1 MENDRSLKVDVAVNG
16 YRDEDG
22 KYNILSHDVS
32 IPKEK
37 RMDKDVDYTKGFKEE
52 LDSSVVVSGGIDQDG
67 KRILISEA
75 AIGKPLDVEVAF
87 SLGADTLGADTEKP
101 KSIRVEEISEV
112 LSGDMSDDTIITT
125 PKGVVKT
132 AGEIRDEAR
141 NFTYENSP
149 LANKVKSKRVEAVE
163 FLTKKDSKRYD
174 FKALLRDCLKGY
186 KHSVETI
193 RAIYKI
199 RVLNKAFKHLNAN
212 SKRIALNDYLSN
224 KFIEHSAETNEST
237 IDLIALLKN
246 DNNLIDYAVLL
257 KRVLVMAINR
267 NIKLY

>member
-22 KYNILSHDVS
+22 KYNTLSYDVN
-32 IPKEK
+32 IPEEQ
-37 RMDKDVDYTKGFKEE
+37 GFKEE
-52 LDSSVVVSGGIDQDG
+52 LDSSVAVFGGINQDG
-67 KRILISEA
+67 KKILISEA
-75 AIGKPLDVEVAF
+75 AIGESLSSLDVETTFSLATS
-87 SLGADTLGADTEKP
+87 SLGADIEQP
-101 KSIRVEEISEV
+101 KSIRVKEISEV

-125 PKGVVKT
+125 PRGVVKT
-132 AGEIRDEAR
+132 AGEIREEAR

-149 LANKVKSKRVEAVE
+149 LANKVKSKRIEAIE
-163 FLTKKDSKRYD
+163 FLTKKDSKKYD

-193 RAIYKI
+193 RAIYKV
-199 RVLNKAFKHLNAN
+199 RVLNKEFKHLNAN

-267 NIKLY
+267 NIKLH

>member
-22 KYNILSHDVS
+22 KYNILSYNVDTSNSVEIVAGVDQNGKGHTLPIVLEDEIEDTKFIHTESDDSKPIEV
-32 IPKEK
+32 
-37 RMDKDVDYTKGFKEE
+37 KD
-52 LDSSVVVSGGIDQDG
+52 
-67 KRILISEA
+67 
-75 AIGKPLDVEVAF
+75 
-87 SLGADTLGADTEKP
+87 
-101 KSIRVEEISEV
+101 ISEV
-112 LSGDMSDDTIITT
+112 LSGDMPDNTIITT
-125 PKGVVKT
+125 PRGIIKT
-132 AGEIRDEAR
+132 AGQIREEAR

-149 LANKVKSKRVEAVE
+149 LANKVKSKRIEAIE

-186 KHSVETI
+186 KHSVETV
-193 RAIYKI
+193 RAIYKV
-199 RVLNKAFKHLNAN
+199 RVLNKEFKHLNAN

-224 KFIEHSAETNEST
+224 RFIEHSAETNEST

>member
-1 MENDRSLKVDVAVNG
+1 MENDRSLKIN
-16 YRDEDG
+16 
-22 KYNILSHDVS
+22 VS
-32 IPKEK
+32 
-37 RMDKDVDYTKGFKEE
+37 MNGFKEE
-52 LDSSVVVSGGIDQDG
+52 LDSTVAVAAGVDENGKAILLSEKGVNSKSPFLLDMEIDE
-67 KRILISEA
+67 S
-75 AIGKPLDVEVAF
+75 KPIEVK
-87 SLGADTLGADTEKP
+87 D
-101 KSIRVEEISEV
+101 ISEV
-112 LSGDMSDDTIITT
+112 LSGDMSDNTIITT
-125 PKGVVKT
+125 PRGVVKT
-132 AGEIRDEAR
+132 AGQIREEAR

-149 LANKVKSKRVEAVE
+149 LANKVKSKRVEAIE
-163 FLTKKDSKRYD
+163 FLTKKDSKKYD

-199 RVLNKAFKHLNAN
+199 RVLNKEFKHLNAN

>member
-22 KYNILSHDVS
+22 KYNILSY
-32 IPKEK
+32 
-37 RMDKDVDYTKGFKEE
+37 DVDTPSEQGFKEE
-52 LDSSVVVSGGIDQDG
+52 FDSSVAIVAGVNQDG
-67 KRILISEA
+67 KVVLISEA
-75 AIGKPLDVEVAF
+75 ALEKNQLSRDIPVLI
-87 SLGADTLGADTEKP
+87 DTENDNSKP
-101 KSIRVEEISEV
+101 IEVKDISEV
-112 LSGDMSDDTIITT
+112 LSGDMSDNTIITT
-125 PKGVVKT
+125 PRGVVKT
-132 AGEIRDEAR
+132 AGQIREEAR

-149 LANKVKSKRVEAVE
+149 LANKVKSKRIEAIE
-163 FLTKKDSKRYD
+163 FLTKKDSRKYD

-193 RAIYKI
+193 RAIYKV
-199 RVLNKAFKHLNAN
+199 RVLNKEFKHLNAN

-267 NIKLY
+267 NIKLH

>member
-22 KYNILSHDVS
+22 KYNILSYDVS
-32 IPKEK
+32 IPKEQ
-37 RMDKDVDYTKGFKEE
+37 GFEEE
-52 LDSSVVVSGGIDQDG
+52 LDSTTAIAAGVDENGKAILLSEKGING
-67 KRILISEA
+67 KSPFLLDMENDESKLKEVKDISE
-75 AIGKPLDVEVAF
+75 ILSSDLPDE
-87 SLGADTLGADTEKP
+87 TL
-101 KSIRVEEISEV
+101 IR
-112 LSGDMSDDTIITT
+112 T
-125 PKGVVKT
+125 PKGIEIT
-132 AGEIRDEAR
+132 AGQVRKEAKD
-141 NFTYENSP
+141 FSFENSP
-149 LANKVKSKRVEAVE
+149 LNSKVKSKRVEAIE
-163 FLTKKDSKRYD
+163 FLTKKDSVKYD

-199 RVLNKAFKHLNAN
+199 KVLNKEFKHLNAN

-224 KFIEHSAETNEST
+224 KFIEHSAETNKST

>member
-1 MENDRSLKVDVAVNG
+1 MENDRSLKVDVAVKG

-22 KYNILSHDVS
+22 KYYTLSYN
-32 IPKEK
+32 
-37 RMDKDVDYTKGFKEE
+37 VDTSNSVEIVAGVDQNGKGHTLPIVLEDEIEDTKFIHTES
-52 LDSSVVVSGGIDQDG
+52 DSS
-67 KRILISEA
+67 
-75 AIGKPLDVEVAF
+75 KPIEVK
-87 SLGADTLGADTEKP
+87 D
-101 KSIRVEEISEV
+101 ISEV
-112 LSGDMSDDTIITT
+112 LSGDMSDNTIITT
-125 PKGVVKT
+125 PRGVIKT
-132 AGEIRDEAR
+132 AGQIREEAR

-149 LANKVKSKRVEAVE
+149 LANKVKSKRIEAIE

-199 RVLNKAFKHLNAN
+199 RVLNKEFKHLNAN

-267 NIKLY
+267 KIKLY

>member
-1 MENDRSLKVDVAVNG
+1 MENDRSLKVDVSVNG
-16 YRDEDG
+16 YPDEDG
-22 KYNILSHDVS
+22 KYNTLSYDVS
-32 IPKEK
+32 IPKEQ
-37 RMDKDVDYTKGFKEE
+37 GFKEE
-52 LDSSVVVSGGIDQDG
+52 FDSSVAVVGGIDQDG
-67 KRILISEA
+67 KRVLISEA
-75 AIGKPLDVEVAF
+75 AIEKPLDVEVAF
-87 SLGADTLGADTEKP
+87 SLGADIEKP
-101 KSIRVEEISEV
+101 KSIRVKEISEV

-125 PKGVVKT
+125 PKGIVKT
-132 AGEIRDEAR
+132 AGQIREEAR

-149 LANKVKSKRVEAVE
+149 LANKVKSKRVEAIE

-186 KHSVETI
+186 KHSVGTI

-199 RVLNKAFKHLNAN
+199 RVLNKEFKHLNAN
-212 SKRIALNDYLSN
+212 SKRIALNNYLSN

>member
-22 KYNILSHDVS
+22 KYNILSYDVN
-32 IPKEK
+32 IPEEQ
-37 RMDKDVDYTKGFKEE
+37 GFKEE
-52 LDSSVVVSGGIDQDG
+52 FDSSVAIAAGVDENGKAILLSEKGINSKSPFLLDMEID
-67 KRILISEA
+67 KSKFKEDTPIPEKIIEAKDISE
-75 AIGKPLDVEVAF
+75 I
-87 SLGADTLGADTEKP
+87 
-101 KSIRVEEISEV
+101 
-112 LSGDMSDDTIITT
+112 LSSDLPDDTIITT
-125 PKGVVKT
+125 PRGVVKT
-132 AGEIRDEAR
+132 AGEIREEAR

-149 LANKVKSKRVEAVE
+149 LANKVKSKRIEAIE
-163 FLTKKDSKRYD
+163 FLTKKDSRRYD

-193 RAIYKI
+193 RAIYKV
-199 RVLNKAFKHLNAN
+199 RVLNKEFKHLNAN

-267 NIKLY
+267 NIKLH

>member
-22 KYNILSHDVS
+22 KYNTLSYDVS
-32 IPKEK
+32 IPKEQ
-37 RMDKDVDYTKGFKEE
+37 GFKEE
-52 LDSSVVVSGGIDQDG
+52 LDSSVAVAAGVDENGKAILLSEKGINSKSPFLLDMEIDE
-67 KRILISEA
+67 S
-75 AIGKPLDVEVAF
+75 KPIEVK
-87 SLGADTLGADTEKP
+87 D
-101 KSIRVEEISEV
+101 ISEV

-132 AGEIRDEAR
+132 AGEIREEAR

-149 LANKVKSKRVEAVE
+149 LANKVKSKRVEAIE

-199 RVLNKAFKHLNAN
+199 RVLNKEFKHLNAN
-212 SKRIALNDYLSN
+212 SKRIALNNYLSN

>member
-22 KYNILSHDVS
+22 KYNTLSYDVN
-32 IPKEK
+32 IPEEQ
-37 RMDKDVDYTKGFKEE
+37 GFKEE
-52 LDSSVVVSGGIDQDG
+52 FDSSVAVVAGVNQDG
-67 KRILISEA
+67 KRVLISEA
-75 AIGKPLDVEVAF
+75 ALEKNNLFGDISELVYIESDNSKPIEVK
-87 SLGADTLGADTEKP
+87 D
-101 KSIRVEEISEV
+101 ISEV
-112 LSGDMSDDTIITT
+112 LSGDMSDNTVITT
-125 PKGVVKT
+125 PRGIIKT
-132 AGEIRDEAR
+132 AGQIREEAR

-149 LANKVKSKRVEAVE
+149 LANKVKSKRVEAIE

-193 RAIYKI
+193 RAIYKV
-199 RVLNKAFKHLNAN
+199 RVLNKEFKHLNAN

>member
-1 MENDRSLKVDVAVNG
+1 MENNKMIEIDAIADNS
-16 YRDEDG
+16 
-22 KYNILSHDVS
+22 
-32 IPKEK
+32 
-37 RMDKDVDYTKGFKEE
+37 KGFKEE
-52 LDSSVVVSGGIDQDG
+52 LDSSVAVMGGINQDG
-67 KRILISEA
+67 ERVLISEA
-75 AIGKPLDVEVAF
+75 AIPSSLDVEATF
-87 SLGADTLGADTEKP
+87 SLAADSLGNEIEKP
-101 KSIRVEEISEV
+101 KYIEVKDISEV
-112 LSGDMSDDTIITT
+112 LSGDMPDNTVITT
-125 PKGVVKT
+125 PRGVIKT
-132 AGEIRDEAR
+132 AGQIREEAR

-149 LANKVKSKRVEAVE
+149 LANKVKSKRIEAIE
-163 FLTKKDSKRYD
+163 FLTKKDSKKYD

-193 RAIYKI
+193 RAIYKV
-199 RVLNKAFKHLNAN
+199 RVLNKEFKHLNAN
-212 SKRIALNDYLSN
+212 SKRIALNNYLSN

>member
-1 MENDRSLKVDVAVNG
+1 MENNRSLKVDVAVNG

-32 IPKEK
+32 IPKEQ
-37 RMDKDVDYTKGFKEE
+37 GFKEE
-52 LDSSVVVSGGIDQDG
+52 LDSTTAIAAGVDENGKAILLSEKGING
-67 KRILISEA
+67 KSPFLLDMENDESKLKEDTPNSKEIIEVKDISE
-75 AIGKPLDVEVAF
+75 ILSSDLPDE
-87 SLGADTLGADTEKP
+87 TL
-101 KSIRVEEISEV
+101 IR
-112 LSGDMSDDTIITT
+112 T
-125 PKGVVKT
+125 PKGIEIT
-132 AGEIRDEAR
+132 AGQVRKEAKD
-141 NFTYENSP
+141 FSFENSP
-149 LANKVKSKRVEAVE
+149 LNSKVKSKRVEAIE
-163 FLTKKDSKRYD
+163 FLTKKDSVKYD

-186 KHSVETI
+186 DKSVETI

-199 RVLNKAFKHLNAN
+199 RVLNKEFKHLNAN

-224 KFIEHSAETNEST
+224 KFIEHSAETNKST

>member
-22 KYNILSHDVS
+22 KYNTLSYDVN
-32 IPKEK
+32 IPEEQ
-37 RMDKDVDYTKGFKEE
+37 GFKEE
-52 LDSSVVVSGGIDQDG
+52 FDSSVAITAGVNQDG
-67 KRILISEA
+67 KRVLISGA
-75 AIGKPLDVEVAF
+75 ALEKNQLSGDISELV
-87 SLGADTLGADTEKP
+87 DTESDNSKP
-101 KSIRVEEISEV
+101 IEVKDISEV
-112 LSGDMSDDTIITT
+112 LSGDMSDNTVITT
-125 PKGVVKT
+125 PRGIIKT
-132 AGEIRDEAR
+132 AGQIREEAR

-149 LANKVKSKRVEAVE
+149 LANKVKSKRVEAIE

-193 RAIYKI
+193 RAIYKV
-199 RVLNKAFKHLNAN
+199 RVLNKEFKHLNAN

>member
-1 MENDRSLKVDVAVNG
+1 MENNRSLKVDVAVNG

-32 IPKEK
+32 IPKEQ
-37 RMDKDVDYTKGFKEE
+37 GFKEE
-52 LDSSVVVSGGIDQDG
+52 LDSTIAIAAGVDENGKAILLSEKGING
-67 KRILISEA
+67 KSPFLLDMENDESKLKEDIPISKEIIEVKDISE
-75 AIGKPLDVEVAF
+75 ILSSDLPDE
-87 SLGADTLGADTEKP
+87 TL
-101 KSIRVEEISEV
+101 IR
-112 LSGDMSDDTIITT
+112 T
-125 PKGVVKT
+125 PKGIEIT
-132 AGEIRDEAR
+132 AGQVRKEAKD
-141 NFTYENSP
+141 FSFENSP
-149 LANKVKSKRVEAVE
+149 LNSKVKSKRVEAIE
-163 FLTKKDSKRYD
+163 FLTKKDSVKYD

-199 RVLNKAFKHLNAN
+199 RVLNKEFKHLNAN

-224 KFIEHSAETNEST
+224 KFIEHSAETNKST

>member
-22 KYNILSHDVS
+22 KYNTLSYDVN
-32 IPKEK
+32 IPEEQ
-37 RMDKDVDYTKGFKEE
+37 GFKEE
-52 LDSSVVVSGGIDQDG
+52 LDSSVAIVAGVNQDG
-67 KRILISEA
+67 KRVLISEA
-75 AIGKPLDVEVAF
+75 ALEKNQLSGDITELTDVENK
-87 SLGADTLGADTEKP
+87 KP
-101 KSIRVEEISEV
+101 KYVEVKDISEV
-112 LSGDMSDDTIITT
+112 LSGDMSDDTVITT
-125 PKGVVKT
+125 PRGVIKT
-132 AGEIRDEAR
+132 AGQIREEAR

-149 LANKVKSKRVEAVE
+149 LANKVKSKRIEAIE
-163 FLTKKDSKRYD
+163 FLTKKDSKKYD
-174 FKALLRDCLKGY
+174 FKALLKDCLKGY

-193 RAIYKI
+193 RAIYKV
-199 RVLNKAFKHLNAN
+199 RVLNKEFKHLNAN
-212 SKRIALNDYLSN
+212 SKRIALNNYLSN
-224 KFIEHSAETNEST
+224 KFIEHSAETGEST

>member
-1 MENDRSLKVDVAVNG
+1 MENDRSLKVDVSVNG

-22 KYNILSHDVS
+22 KYNTLSYDVS
-32 IPKEK
+32 IPKEQ
-37 RMDKDVDYTKGFKEE
+37 GFKEE
-52 LDSSVVVSGGIDQDG
+52 FDSSVAVVGGIDQDG
-67 KRILISEA
+67 KRVLISEV
-75 AIGKPLDVEVAF
+75 AIEKSLDVEVSF
-87 SLGADTLGADTEKP
+87 SLGADIEKP
-101 KSIRVEEISEV
+101 KSIRVKEISEV

-125 PKGVVKT
+125 PKGIVKT
-132 AGEIRDEAR
+132 AGQIREEAR

-163 FLTKKDSKRYD
+163 FLTKKDSKKYD

-199 RVLNKAFKHLNAN
+199 RVLNKEFKHLNAN
-212 SKRIALNDYLSN
+212 SKRIALNNYLSN

-267 NIKLY
+267 NIRLY

>member
-1 MENDRSLKVDVAVNG
+1 MENDRSLKVDVSVNG

-22 KYNILSHDVS
+22 KYNIMSHDVS
-32 IPKEK
+32 IPEE
-37 RMDKDVDYTKGFKEE
+37 KGFKEE
-52 LDSSVVVSGGIDQDG
+52 LDSSVAVIGGINQDG
-67 KRILISEA
+67 KRVLISEV
-75 AIGKPLDVEVAF
+75 AIGELPSSLDVETTF
-87 SLGADTLGADTEKP
+87 SLGADIEQPKP
-101 KSIRVEEISEV
+101 IEVKDISEV
-112 LSGDMSDDTIITT
+112 LSGDMSDNTIITT

-132 AGEIRDEAR
+132 AGEIREEAR

-149 LANKVKSKRVEAVE
+149 LANKVKSKRIEAIE
-163 FLTKKDSKRYD
+163 FLTKKDSRRYD

-199 RVLNKAFKHLNAN
+199 RVLNKEFKHLNAN

>member
-1 MENDRSLKVDVAVNG
+1 MENDRSLKVDVSVNG

-22 KYNILSHDVS
+22 KYNTLSYDVS
-32 IPKEK
+32 IPKEQ
-37 RMDKDVDYTKGFKEE
+37 GFKEE
-52 LDSSVVVSGGIDQDG
+52 FDSSVAVVGGIDQDG
-67 KRILISEA
+67 KRVLISEV
-75 AIGKPLDVEVAF
+75 AIEKSLDVEVSF
-87 SLGADTLGADTEKP
+87 SLGADIEKP
-101 KSIRVEEISEV
+101 KSIRVKEISEV

-125 PKGVVKT
+125 PKGIVKT
-132 AGEIRDEAR
+132 AGQIREEAR

-163 FLTKKDSKRYD
+163 FLTKKDSKKYD

-199 RVLNKAFKHLNAN
+199 RVLNKEFKHLNAN
-212 SKRIALNDYLSN
+212 SKRIALNNYLSN

>member
-1 MENDRSLKVDVAVNG
+1 MENDRSRKTDVDIDGYSWKVDVNMNG
-16 YRDEDG
+16 YIDEDG
-22 KYNILSHDVS
+22 KYNILSHNAS
-32 IPKEK
+32 FPKEQ
-37 RMDKDVDYTKGFKEE
+37 GFEE
-52 LDSSVVVSGGIDQDG
+52 EFDSSVAIVAGVNQDG
-67 KRILISEA
+67 KRVLISEA
-75 AIGKPLDVEVAF
+75 ALEKNQLSGDVLELTDIENDNSKPIEVK
-87 SLGADTLGADTEKP
+87 D
-101 KSIRVEEISEV
+101 ISEV
-112 LSGDMSDDTIITT
+112 LSGDMSDNTIITT
-125 PKGVVKT
+125 PRGVVKT
-132 AGEIRDEAR
+132 AGQIREEAR

-149 LANKVKSKRVEAVE
+149 LANKVKSKRIEAIE
-163 FLTKKDSKRYD
+163 FLTKKDSRRYD

-193 RAIYKI
+193 RAIYKV
-199 RVLNKAFKHLNAN
+199 RVLNKEFKHLNAN

-267 NIKLY
+267 NIKLH

>member
-1 MENDRSLKVDVAVNG
+1 MENDRSLKVDVSVDG

-22 KYNILSHDVS
+22 KYNTLSYDVS
-32 IPKEK
+32 IPKEQ
-37 RMDKDVDYTKGFKEE
+37 GFKEE
-52 LDSSVVVSGGIDQDG
+52 FDSSVAVVGGIDQDG
-67 KRILISEA
+67 KRVLISEA
-75 AIGKPLDVEVAF
+75 AIEKPLDVEVAF
-87 SLGADTLGADTEKP
+87 SLGADIEKP
-101 KSIRVEEISEV
+101 KSIRVKEISEV

-125 PKGVVKT
+125 PKGIVKT
-132 AGEIRDEAR
+132 AGQIREEAR

-149 LANKVKSKRVEAVE
+149 LANKVKSKRVEAID

-193 RAIYKI
+193 RAIYKV
-199 RVLNKAFKHLNAN
+199 RVLNKEFKHLNAN

>member
-1 MENDRSLKVDVAVNG
+1 MENKTTIQPEETNLKI
-16 YRDEDG
+16 
-22 KYNILSHDVS
+22 K
-32 IPKEK
+32 KEK
-37 RMDKDVDYTKGFKEE
+37 RMNRDIDNTKGFKEE
-52 LDSSVVVSGGIDQDG
+52 LDSTTAIAAGIDENEN
-67 KRILISEA
+67 RILISEKGLA
-75 AIGKPLDVEVAF
+75 EKSPFLLDMEIDESKLKEDTPISKEIIEVK
-87 SLGADTLGADTEKP
+87 D
-101 KSIRVEEISEV
+101 ISEI
-112 LSGDMSDDTIITT
+112 LSSDLPDETLIRT
-125 PKGVVKT
+125 PKGIEIT
-132 AGEIRDEAR
+132 AGQIREEAR

-149 LANKVKSKRVEAVE
+149 LANKVKSKRVEAIE
-163 FLTKKDSKRYD
+163 FLTKKDSVRYD

-186 KHSVETI
+186 RHSVETV

-199 RVLNKAFKHLNAN
+199 RVLNKEFKHLNAN

>member
-1 MENDRSLKVDVAVNG
+1 MENNKLIEVDAITDNN
-16 YRDEDG
+16 R
-22 KYNILSHDVS
+22 
-32 IPKEK
+32 
-37 RMDKDVDYTKGFKEE
+37 GFKEE
-52 LDSSVVVSGGIDQDG
+52 LDSSVAIAAGVDENGKAILLSEKGTNSKSPFLLDMEIDN
-67 KRILISEA
+67 S
-75 AIGKPLDVEVAF
+75 KPVEVK
-87 SLGADTLGADTEKP
+87 D
-101 KSIRVEEISEV
+101 ISEV

-125 PKGVVKT
+125 PRGVVKT
-132 AGEIRDEAR
+132 AGEIREEAR

-149 LANKVKSKRVEAVE
+149 LANKVKSKRVEAIE

-186 KHSVETI
+186 KHSIETI

-199 RVLNKAFKHLNAN
+199 RVLNKEFKHLNAN

-224 KFIEHSAETNEST
+224 KFIEHSAETSEST

>member
-1 MENDRSLKVDVAVNG
+1 MENDRSLKVDVTLNG

-22 KYNILSHDVS
+22 KYNIMSHDVNVS
-32 IPKEK
+32 REQ
-37 RMDKDVDYTKGFKEE
+37 GFKEE
-52 LDSSVVVSGGIDQDG
+52 FDSSIAVIGGINQDG
-67 KRILISEA
+67 KRVLISEA
-75 AIGKPLDVEVAF
+75 ALEKLPSSLDVETTF
-87 SLGADTLGADTEKP
+87 SLGADIEQPKP
-101 KSIRVEEISEV
+101 IEVKDISEV
-112 LSGDMSDDTIITT
+112 LSGDMSDNTIITT
-125 PKGVVKT
+125 PKGVIKT
-132 AGEIRDEAR
+132 AGQIRKEAKE
-141 NFTYENSP
+141 FSFENSP
-149 LANKVKSKRVEAVE
+149 LNNKVKSKRVEAIE
-163 FLTKKDSKRYD
+163 FLTKKDSKKYD
-174 FKALLRDCLKGY
+174 FKALLKDCLKGY
-186 KHSVETI
+186 KHSIETI

-199 RVLNKAFKHLNAN
+199 RVLNKEFKHLNAN

>member
-1 MENDRSLKVDVAVNG
+1 MENDRSLKVDVSVNG

-22 KYNILSHDVS
+22 KYNTLSYDVS
-32 IPKEK
+32 IPKEQ
-37 RMDKDVDYTKGFKEE
+37 GFKEE
-52 LDSSVVVSGGIDQDG
+52 FDSSVAVVGGIDQDG
-67 KRILISEA
+67 KRVLISEA
-75 AIGKPLDVEVAF
+75 AIEKPLDVEVAF
-87 SLGADTLGADTEKP
+87 SLGADIEKP
-101 KSIRVEEISEV
+101 KSIRVKEISEV
-112 LSGDMSDDTIITT
+112 LSGDMSDNTIITT
-125 PKGVVKT
+125 PKGIVKT
-132 AGEIRDEAR
+132 AGQIREEAR

-163 FLTKKDSKRYD
+163 FLTKKDSKKYD

-199 RVLNKAFKHLNAN
+199 RVLNKEFKHLNAN
-212 SKRIALNDYLSN
+212 SKKIALNDYLSN

>member
-22 KYNILSHDVS
+22 KYNTLSYDVN
-32 IPKEK
+32 IPEEQ
-37 RMDKDVDYTKGFKEE
+37 GFKEE
-52 LDSSVVVSGGIDQDG
+52 FDSSVAIAAGVDENG
-67 KRILISEA
+67 KAILLSEKGTNSKSPFLLDME
-75 AIGKPLDVEVAF
+75 INNSKPIEVK
-87 SLGADTLGADTEKP
+87 D
-101 KSIRVEEISEV
+101 ISEV
-112 LSGDMSDDTIITT
+112 LSGDMSDNTIITT
-125 PKGVVKT
+125 PRGVIKT
-132 AGEIRDEAR
+132 AGQIREEAR

-149 LANKVKSKRVEAVE
+149 LANKVKSKRIEAIE
-163 FLTKKDSKRYD
+163 FLTKKDSRRYD

-193 RAIYKI
+193 RAIYKV
-199 RVLNKAFKHLNAN
+199 RVLNKEFKHLNAN

-224 KFIEHSAETNEST
+224 KFIEHSAETSEST

-267 NIKLY
+267 NIKLH